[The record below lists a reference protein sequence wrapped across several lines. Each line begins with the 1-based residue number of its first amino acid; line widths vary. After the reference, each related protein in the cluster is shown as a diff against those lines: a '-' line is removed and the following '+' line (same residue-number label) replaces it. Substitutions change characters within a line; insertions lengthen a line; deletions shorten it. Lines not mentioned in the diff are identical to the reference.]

1 MNRIT
6 ARAARF
12 ARNTVLA
19 ALLAAPIAVT
29 SAHAQTTLS
38 NQQILQGLTATE
50 EVEPTVTAA
59 FLRDLAEKAVA
70 ENRPLDLR
78 SSEVAAQ
85 LFRLA
90 QITVQ
95 IQFALDSA
103 IIRPESYSTI
113 GAISDALHHPVLFNY
128 HFMIVG
134 NTDTTGTRAHNLKL
148 SQQRA
153 DAVMEALVN
162 LFGVDPER
170 LEAVGLGQEALQTPN
185 DPKNPINRRVQIFN
199 IGLE

>member
-185 DPKNPINRRVQIFN
+185 DPKNPINRRVQIFH